1 MLCGAAIAYGLT
13 EGSSNADLI
22 AITDL
27 GRRLTIKSIN
37 DPDGLAARREA
48 ALRPRIVRQFLQKY
62 DGAKMPREDVALKV
76 LESLEV
82 PSEAVQRAWGLLA
95 MQRSTRAS

>member
-1 MLCGAAIAYGLT
+1 
-13 EGSSNADLI
+13 
-22 AITDL
+22 
-27 GRRLTIKSIN
+27 
-37 DPDGLAARREA
+37 
-48 ALRPRIVRQFLQKY
+48 VRQFLQKY